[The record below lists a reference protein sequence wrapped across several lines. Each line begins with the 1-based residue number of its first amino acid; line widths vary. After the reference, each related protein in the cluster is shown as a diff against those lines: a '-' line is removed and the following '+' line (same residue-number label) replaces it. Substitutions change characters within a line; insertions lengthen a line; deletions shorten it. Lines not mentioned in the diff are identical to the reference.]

1 MEIVRIARRAV
12 TANSEGIFCPLLTGA
27 DDGFNSRQTRTDRS
41 GGAMRVDR
49 EGMNRQIP
57 IAYRDYNA
65 DMMLFGGVLA
75 QAFF

>member
-27 DDGFNSRQTRTDRS
+27 DDGFNSRQQGQKKS
-41 GGAMRVDR
+41 GGGMKVNR
-49 EGMNRQIP
+49 EGPDRQMP
-57 IAYRDYNA
+57 IECRRHNA

-75 QAFF
+75 QAFL